1 MRECHSF
8 FSTEEEG
15 EAEMSDLKNQDGC
28 SKMVDREENSEL
40 ESVKDSK
47 LQVCPET
54 KSNKVFLFFF

>member
-54 KSNKVFLFFF
+54 K